1 MRVFV
6 NYIRRYLPSVS
17 YWRKKVISG
26 DLGSFLHGNIVY
38 GKGLLSNGSHFVN
51 LAEAWLGPLAFHS
64 ISHQLCSC
72 YKYDSE
78 SHITLTANMHSD
90 SPLFV
95 RSVGHSGLRAGE
107 LDLWFE
113 NGRLSWLNNGQAIAY
128 WPVPE
133 HSCPGDYLSL
143 AVMPEITPTGIAH
156 YQHEVLDAIHEYSL
170 TGFSSRLGCTL
181 SEAFQTLQVL
191 SSSMIN
197 SNSLS
202 SANLAINGGAATIDH
217 RFPPYRS
224 LGQEEIDAA
233 NKC

>member
-17 YWRKKVISG
+17 YWRKKLISG

-113 NGRLSWLNNGQAIAY
+113 NGRLSWLNNGQAIAF

-133 HSCPGDYLSL
+133 RSCPGDYLSL

-191 SSSMIN
+191 SPSF
-197 SNSLS
+197 
-202 SANLAINGGAATIDH
+202 D
-217 RFPPYRS
+217 
-224 LGQEEIDAA
+224 D
-233 NKC
+233 